1 MSVCRP
7 GWVVGVSRWVVNV
20 EVLAWDG
27 LGGWD
32 FADVETSSAVVMEGR
47 QHDAG
52 GGAGFCSRR
61 EDRDLCSEFVAL
73 LMHPAE
79 SCAEST
85 ITATA
90 QGCQRPAPAHPAA
103 RLRCP
108 SVNPISVLAR
118 RDWSAE

>member
-7 GWVVGVSRWVVNV
+7 GWVVGVSRWEVNV

-32 FADVETSSAVVMEGR
+32 FVDVETSSAVVMEGR

-61 EDRDLCSEFVAL
+61 EGSRSLFGVCRV
-73 LMHPAE
+73 
-79 SCAEST
+79 T
-85 ITATA
+85 N
-90 QGCQRPAPAHPAA
+90 APSGK
-103 RLRCP
+103 LR
-108 SVNPISVLAR
+108 
-118 RDWSAE
+118 